1 MADVVREIE
10 ITAALSSDYQ
20 AAFKAASSIARDSAA
35 ELAQLTKREQGLNR
49 LVELSAKQAQASADG
64 NAKEAAKLTRQYERL
79 ARQLGVTDRSASA
92 LSSELRSIAERRRG
106 IEALNRSASRSAE
119 IGRLA
124 RQIREYESATSRLRD
139 PAMLAHLNRLRGR
152 FRELGGALPD
162 RRRVG
167 MLTQLR
173 EGLRGLPGPAGQ
185 AASSLDSMVAVF
197 RSPAALLAGSVA
209 AIAAVAAAAVGATK
223 ALWDMGMETIKLG
236 DQTAKT
242 SRQLG
247 IDAQAYQ
254 EFAWA
259 VGLGGA
265 SEQDLASG
273 LQTLNKQMEAARTGN
288 KKAIKAFG
296 ELGISMQDVK
306 RMNTEEMFVRI
317 SDALAEVDDAAEK
330 TRTTMQLFGGSGTKL
345 ATAISGGSA
354 ELERLR
360 EEAREMGFV
369 LDDAALKKAEEATD
383 NYSRATMQLQAVKN
397 EIGVAVMPA
406 INDVLVNFSSA
417 LKDNSGAIKEFAE
430 DLGSATTGIVHFVS
444 DNTQEVLSA
453 LMTISGPIT
462 TFLDTSFN
470 LYRVLKQNG
479 AAIGDFA
486 SGVADSLAA
495 AGRAIADWWQGL
507 ADSASAWVSSIIDDV
522 ARTLTG
528 GLTAL
533 GQTLQGIPV
542 VGRLFSDDGTPLQAA
557 TGGVTVQVTNS
568 VDARG
573 AAPGAGVD
581 VARALQT
588 VSGGISGALISG
600 AVKQFK
606 ELAYD

>member
-35 ELAQLTKREQGLNR
+35 ELAQLSKREQGLNR

-173 EGLRGLPGPAGQ
+173 DGLRGLPGPAGQ
-185 AASSLDSMVAVF
+185 AANSLDSMMAMF
-197 RSPAALLAGSVA
+197 RSPAAMLAGSVA

-273 LQTLNKQMEAARTGN
+273 LQTLNRQMEAARTGN

-330 TRTTMQLFGGSGTKL
+330 TRTTMQLFGGAGTKL

-354 ELERLR
+354 ELEKMR

-383 NYSRATMQLQAVKN
+383 NYARATMQLQAVKN

-417 LKDNSGAIKEFAE
+417 LKENSGAVKEFAE
-430 DLGSATTGIVHFVS
+430 DLGSAVTGIVHFVS
-444 DNTQEVLSA
+444 DNTREVLSA

-462 TFLDTSFN
+462 MFLDTSFN

-479 AAIGDFA
+479 AAIGDFS

-528 GLTAL
+528 GLTTL

-542 VGRLFSDDGTPLQAA
+542 VGRLFSDDSAPLQAA
-557 TGGVTVQVTNS
+557 AGGVTVQVTNS

-573 AAPGAGVD
+573 AVPGAGVD